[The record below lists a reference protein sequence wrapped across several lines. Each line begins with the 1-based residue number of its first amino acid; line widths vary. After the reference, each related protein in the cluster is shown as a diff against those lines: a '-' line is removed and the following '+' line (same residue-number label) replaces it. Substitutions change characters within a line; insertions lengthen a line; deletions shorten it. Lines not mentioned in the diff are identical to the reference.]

1 MSSGS
6 SADPLTAYLAGQVTA
21 EQLVV
26 AVTAEYYR
34 DARSGMR
41 DTLRPVIE
49 VIERAHPGVVELAG
63 SQQSPGFAVR
73 LANRPFPKRYED
85 ELRTAVTAALE
96 THPASRIP
104 HPEHVSTKRGLF
116 NRIFAAIR
124 KVFSA

>member
-34 DARSGMR
+34 DSRSGMR

-49 VIERAHPGVVELAG
+49 VVERAHPGVVEVAG
-63 SQQSPGFAVR
+63 SQKSPGVAVR
-73 LANRPFPKRYED
+73 VANRACTKRYED
-85 ELRTAVTAALE
+85 ELRTAVTGALE
-96 THPASRIP
+96 THPAPNIP
-104 HPEHVSTKRGLF
+104 HPEHV
-116 NRIFAAIR
+116 
-124 KVFSA
+124 